1 MKENAE
7 QIVSLIKAGKS
18 KGFRLAIH
26 AYWAQIR
33 AFALD
38 VTGNDYDADEV
49 TDDTFIRAFSSI
61 SRFDPLKSAFTT
73 WLMRIAHN
81 TAISH
86 LRKRHTETVPLE
98 CVPADTVASLSP
110 YDSMEDPRVSFLQNA
125 IARLDHEDR
134 SIIHQFYYEE
144 YSIEDIAYV
153 IGKTPGA
160 TAVKLHRIRQHLKSL
175 IENHYDR

>member
-1 MKENAE
+1 MKRNAE
-7 QIVSLIKAGKS
+7 HIVSLIKAGKS
-18 KGFRLAIH
+18 KGFRLAIDV
-26 AYWAQIR
+26 YWAQIR

-61 SRFDPLKSAFTT
+61 SQFDPQKSAFTT

-86 LRKRHTETVPLE
+86 LRKRRTETVPLE
-98 CVPADTVASLSP
+98 CVPPDAIVSLSSH
-110 YDSMEDPRVSFLQNA
+110 DNTEDPRISFLKNA

-160 TAVKLHRIRQHLKSL
+160 TATRLHRIRQRLKSL
-175 IENHYDR
+175 IENHYD

>member
-1 MKENAE
+1 MMKESAE
-7 QIVSLIKAGKS
+7 HIVSLIRAGKR
-18 KGFRLAIH
+18 KGFRLAID

-49 TDDTFIRAFSSI
+49 SDDTFIRAFSSI
-61 SRFDPLKSAFTT
+61 SKFDPQKSAFST

-86 LRKRHTETVPLE
+86 LRKRRTETVPLE
-98 CVPADTVASLSP
+98 CVPDTVASLSP
-110 YDSMEDPRVSFLQNA
+110 SDSMEDPRVSFLQNA

-160 TAVKLHRIRQHLKSL
+160 TAVRLHRIRQRLKSL
-175 IENHYDR
+175 IEDHYD